1 MLISFIKRGTY
12 GYLRE
17 DRVGIYGFISNNN
30 LSLRRQAIVDA
41 GGYDDALHVAEDYD
55 VCQRVGRAGWLLYFC
70 PEVCC
75 YHRARKT
82 FRSLLRQWW
91 RYGLHLAPGY
101 RRHYPGRAIVSFA
114 IPKWQDHDNPEPI
127 RRGLPEGAG
136 RRRLPFSLFVHVS
149 PFVLMHAAAAALLL
163 AMYWR
168 SLSLATAVAI
178 LSAAFLF
185 GYARSDFA
193 NVRRDGWR
201 KAMGLFAIRFGV
213 NSAFVWGG
221 MLGGI
226 KCGALY
232 LFPPISLRVGAVA
245 RDQSADRRAPGLD
258 RRPERT
264 VG

>member
-1 MLISFIKRGTY
+1 MLISFLKRGTY

-30 LSLRRQAIVDA
+30 LALRRQAVVEA
-41 GGYDDALHVAEDYD
+41 RGYDDALHVAEDYD

-75 YHRARKT
+75 YHRARKS
-82 FRSLLRQWW
+82 FRSLLKQWW

-114 IPKWQDHDNPEPI
+114 APRWQDHDNPEPI
-127 RRGLPEGAG
+127 RRGLPEGSAE
-136 RRRLPFSLFVHVS
+136 RRLPFSLFVHVS
-149 PFVLMHAAAAALLL
+149 PFVLMHGAAAVLLL
-163 AMYWR
+163 ALRWR
-168 SLSLATAVAI
+168 SPALAAAVAI
-178 LSAAFLF
+178 VSAACVF

-245 RDQSADRRAPGLD
+245 PDPLPSPGASGDESRQERA
-258 RRPERT
+258 